1 LATTTPSTA
10 GRLRPRPGVNA
21 IASWESTT
29 GLAQA
34 ARRSVLAL
42 VEAGVP
48 VALVDYDYG
57 APRAP
62 HRLPAQLRDLPR
74 GRPYEVDLCF
84 LNVNELHV
92 VPEAFLRP
100 EPQARPVVVSWFWEL
115 SCLPPDLV
123 RETRRVD
130 EIWVASNF
138 VAEVFERHATCPV
151 AVVPCIVGTGAD
163 ESGADEREAVKTGAG
178 GALGQAAGTRR
189 ALGARRDLGLPVDR
203 FLVLSS
209 FDASSTIARKNP
221 FGAVEAYRRAF
232 SPAERARSVHLVVK
246 TINLAALPEAFL
258 ALSRAVSDVGGTLL
272 DTEMSDSQLA
282 GLTAACDVY
291 LSLHRA
297 EGFGLG
303 IAEAMFAGRPVVA
316 TAYSGPSDF
325 LDVAAG
331 CPVGYRTCAVDA
343 GELRFNPAARNVY
356 VAGETWA
363 EPDVGE
369 AARRLRMLYEHPRV
383 RARLGEAAA
392 AVARERFS
400 SATVGRQMVE
410 RLEAVVAR
418 GVTARG
424 ATPGAPANGAR
435 AGRT

>member
-1 LATTTPSTA
+1 LVATASGPA
-10 GRLRPRPGVNA
+10 GALRRPPGVNA

-62 HRLPAQLRDLPR
+62 HRLPAQLRELPR
-74 GRPYEVDLCF
+74 GRPHGVDLFF
-84 LNVNELHV
+84 LNVNEFHV
-92 VPEAFLRP
+92 IPESFLRP
-100 EPQARPVVVSWFWEL
+100 EPLARPVVVSWFWEL
-115 SCLPPDLV
+115 STLAPDLV

-130 EIWVASNF
+130 EIWVASRF

-151 AVVPCIVGTGAD
+151 AVVPCVVDDGPVGTDASRCGHTGTAVD
-163 ESGADEREAVKTGAG
+163 GSAGEAWSG
-178 GALGQAAGTRR
+178 GARR
-189 ALGARRDLGLPVDR
+189 ALGLPEDR
-203 FLVLSS
+203 FLVLCS
-209 FDASSTIARKNP
+209 FDASSTLARKNP
-221 FGAVEAYRRAF
+221 LGAVEAYRRAF
-232 SPAERARSVHLVVK
+232 SPAERARCAHLVVK
-246 TINLAALPEAFL
+246 TINLATLPEAHL
-258 ALSRAVSDVGGTLL
+258 ALARAVSDAGGTLL

-282 GLTAACDVY
+282 ALTSACDVY

-303 IAEAMFAGRPVVA
+303 IAEAMSAGSPVVA
-316 TAYSGPSDF
+316 TGYSGPCDF
-325 LDVAAG
+325 LDVSTG

-369 AARRLRMLYEHPRV
+369 AARRLRMLYEHPAV
-383 RARLGEAAA
+383 RARLGASAA
-392 AVARERFS
+392 AVVGERFS

-410 RLEAVVAR
+410 RLERVAAR
-418 GVTARG
+418 HVRARRAATGV
-424 ATPGAPANGAR
+424 PGEGAR